1 MDRVNSDFHLI
12 ESLSFAVASGS
23 LVCWSLKFK
32 TDQARRLLKM
42 STQHLRTQL
51 KLTLLQTQSSL
62 KCETYYDD
70 IVLFILRGL
79 ASSSRWL

>member
-12 ESLSFAVASGS
+12 ESLSFALASGS
-23 LVCWSLKFK
+23 LDCWSLKFK

-51 KLTLLQTQSSL
+51 RQTLLQTQPSL
-62 KCETYYDD
+62 KCVKYYND
-70 IVLFILRGL
+70 VHSEGV
-79 ASSSRWL
+79 S